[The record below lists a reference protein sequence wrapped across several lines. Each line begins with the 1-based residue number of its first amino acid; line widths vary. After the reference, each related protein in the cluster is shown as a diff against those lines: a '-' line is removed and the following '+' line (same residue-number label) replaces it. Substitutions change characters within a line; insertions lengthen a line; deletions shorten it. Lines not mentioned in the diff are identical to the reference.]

1 MKVRKL
7 AKGSHSPVYRWHYVN
22 ARSLKTFRR
31 ATRDA
36 YEQFLIQERLTGAR
50 HQYIDYYEKY
60 YLTKQKVGI

>member
-7 AKGSHSPVYRWHYVN
+7 AKGRHSPVYHWHYVN

-50 HQYIDYYEKY
+50 HSYINYYEKY
-60 YLTKQKVGI
+60 YLTKQKGGV

>member
-7 AKGSHSPVYRWHYVN
+7 AKGRHSHVYRWHYVN

-36 YEQFLIQERLTGAR
+36 YEQFLIQERLTGVR
-50 HQYIDYYEKY
+50 HPYIDYYERH
-60 YLTKQKVGI
+60 YLTKQNGGV